1 MPIQIVKLGRT
12 TPPFVSASKIM
23 LEIHYQAVNVNVSL
37 QETVPSPKNV
47 SDSNASL
54 FVEKMPAAKTLI
66 AKLEITV
73 PNVHALLIFLE
84 MGIPDVI
91 QNVLNTTIA
100 HETRLAL
107 NSNVEILVGNLIQTF
122 VAKAQTV
129 KLKTTNQFARVQED
143 ILAIPSRIA
152 ENLPEKIFASQ
163 ILVEMELHVSLV
175 MIAQDLIDLFAH
187 AHLEQEEIH

>member
-1 MPIQIVKLGRT
+1 
-12 TPPFVSASKIM
+12 M
-23 LEIHYQAVNVNVSL
+23 LEIHYQVANVNVSL
-37 QETVPSPKNV
+37 QETVPNPKNV

-54 FVEKMPAAKTLI
+54 FVEKTPAAKTLI

>member
-1 MPIQIVKLGRT
+1 
-12 TPPFVSASKIM
+12 M

-54 FVEKMPAAKTLI
+54 FVEKTPVVKTLI

>member
-1 MPIQIVKLGRT
+1 M
-12 TPPFVSASKIM
+12 KI
-23 LEIHYQAVNVNVSL
+23 
-37 QETVPSPKNV
+37 
-47 SDSNASL
+47 
-54 FVEKMPAAKTLI
+54 LI

-122 VAKAQTV
+122 VAKVQTV
-129 KLKTTNQFARVQED
+129 K
-143 ILAIPSRIA
+143 
-152 ENLPEKIFASQ
+152 
-163 ILVEMELHVSLV
+163 
-175 MIAQDLIDLFAH
+175 
-187 AHLEQEEIH
+187 